1 MCGNDETMQMMTVLS
16 ENIDSNHGV
25 TLRNATER

>member
-1 MCGNDETMQMMTVLS
+1 MCGNDETMRMMTVLS
-16 ENIDSNHGV
+16 ENIDSNGV

>member
-1 MCGNDETMQMMTVLS
+1 MCGNDEKMRMMTVLS
-16 ENIDSNHGV
+16 ENIDSNGV